1 MSHTRFQSIDFI
13 TMKIN
18 LLEDIVQRRRTL
30 NEVAGIF
37 HISRQSVSKWLSRYR
52 QKWEK
57 GVVPLKPWPKSGA
70 AWNRTSEDTESIVCV
85 LAKQFPGEWPIFLAL
100 KLQELHGIDLNQST
114 VFRILRRHKTRYVRK
129 WDWRE
134 RRQTLYV
141 CASPGQEVQMD
152 TCFPFWR
159 SRPEVQYDMLD
170 DCSRFVNSQMHME
183 LSVRSSMEFV
193 YKSIR
198 ILPFRI
204 TAIRTDCWV
213 EFWPGFTK
221 FLQSLGIKHIK
232 NPPYTPEHNGKV
244 ERYHRTLWKSLWDFE
259 NTIDIHEYRLRLKL
273 FVDHYNYRKP
283 HSWLGMFGMTPAQKI
298 WHTITKSLLQRVLCT
313 SWDICYSSRDVNL
326 MLQFNTFF
334 FPVNV

>member
-1 MSHTRFQSIDFI
+1 MALSVSSEVRERSCSSE
-13 TMKIN
+13 TMTEVWCS
-18 LLEDIVQRRRTL
+18 LESYQWRYWEYRMCSCET
-30 NEVAGIF
+30 
-37 HISRQSVSKWLSRYR
+37 ISRRMTDIPCFEAS
-52 QKWEK
+52 
-57 GVVPLKPWPKSGA
+57 
-70 AWNRTSEDTESIVCV
+70 RTSC
-85 LAKQFPGEWPIFLAL
+85 
-100 KLQELHGIDLNQST
+100 

-204 TAIRTDCWV
+204 TAICTDCWV

-221 FLQSLGIKHIK
+221 FL
-232 NPPYTPEHNGKV
+232 HN
-244 ERYHRTLWKSLWDFE
+244 
-259 NTIDIHEYRLRLKL
+259 
-273 FVDHYNYRKP
+273 
-283 HSWLGMFGMTPAQKI
+283 WLGMFGMTPAQKI
-298 WHTITKSLLQRVLCT
+298 WHTITKSLLQNVLCT
-313 SWDICYSSRDVNL
+313 SWDICYSSRDVTWCCNL
-326 MLQFNTFF
+326 TKVFF
-334 FPVNV
+334 TL